1 MSFPEAQAWLSDHSI
16 NVMTIEVGVLVVA
29 GVASVLALSKAI
41 NMYRTGIAVEE
52 ALMRSGPL

>member
-1 MSFPEAQAWLSDHSI
+1 MSFPEAQAWLSDYVT
-16 NVMTIEVGVLVVA
+16 NVRTIEVGVIVVA

-41 NMYRTGIAVEE
+41 SMYWTGIAVEE